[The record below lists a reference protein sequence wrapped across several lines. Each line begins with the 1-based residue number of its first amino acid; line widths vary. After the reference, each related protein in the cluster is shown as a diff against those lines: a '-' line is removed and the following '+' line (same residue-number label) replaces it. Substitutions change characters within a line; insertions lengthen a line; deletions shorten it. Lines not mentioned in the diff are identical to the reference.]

1 MRVREHAIG
10 DEIYRVTKTLLK
22 KPRDKLLIPEESCLS
37 AIEEYCRNE
46 INARTAGRVFQ
57 GYYMQHPV
65 TATPLGCLIST
76 GLLGGSIYGFTRS
89 IWLGLGGLALTC
101 ATGITNLRKAGRY
114 EMARDQTPD
123 VWERAVEQAKPKL
136 EELLRNYK

>member
-1 MRVREHAIG
+1 MREQAIG
-10 DEIYRVTKTLLK
+10 EEIYRVTKALLK

-46 INARTAGRVFQ
+46 LSPEATSTIFKK
-57 GYYMQHPV
+57 YYVHHPV
-65 TATPLGCLIST
+65 TVNPLGCLTSI
-76 GLLGGSIYGFTRS
+76 GLLGGSVYGFTRS
-89 IWLGLGGLALTC
+89 IWLGLGGIALTI

-114 EMARDQTPD
+114 EMARDQIPD
-123 VWERAVEQAKPKL
+123 VWRRAVEQAKPKL